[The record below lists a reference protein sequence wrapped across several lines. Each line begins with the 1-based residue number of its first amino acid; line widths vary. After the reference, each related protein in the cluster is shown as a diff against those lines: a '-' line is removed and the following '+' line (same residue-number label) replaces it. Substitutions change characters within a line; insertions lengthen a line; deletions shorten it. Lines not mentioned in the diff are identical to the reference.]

1 MNIMMINNLCI
12 IYHVKDGEDGEP
24 LLKLT
29 HNCGESVTSA
39 EGGVVGHQVTTKDDF
54 LTLLF
59 PPICALKAMPMLQKV
74 LLGVAAT

>member
-39 EGGVVGHQVTTKDDF
+39 EGGVVGNQVTTKDDF
-54 LTLLF
+54 LTLKF
-59 PPICALKAMPMLQKV
+59 VKYIFSFE
-74 LLGVAAT
+74 GV